1 MKVAV
6 EIRIMKADDLNLF
19 DNDLGPLAHFVEEDL
34 DRGEPCFYVNYD
46 KQWACGCF
54 RFHDLIVIV
63 NDESISLFKFLC
75 CDIE

>member
-6 EIRIMKADDLNLF
+6 EIRIMKADDLDLF

-46 KQWACGCF
+46 KQ
-54 RFHDLIVIV
+54 
-63 NDESISLFKFLC
+63 
-75 CDIE
+75 